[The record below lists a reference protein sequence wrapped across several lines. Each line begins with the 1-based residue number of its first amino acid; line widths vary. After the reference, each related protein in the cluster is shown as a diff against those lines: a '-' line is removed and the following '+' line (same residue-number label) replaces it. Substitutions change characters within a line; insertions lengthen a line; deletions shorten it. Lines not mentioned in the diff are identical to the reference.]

1 MSQASFRLLDPV
13 ARPRSRLRG
22 AWLPWLALVTISI
35 VVGLRLFD
43 LDRLP
48 GEIYGDIAIVYDYIE
63 DILAGRWP
71 RHFVASF
78 GPLYPYLVIPGVW
91 LTGLTY
97 VGLKLAS
104 VMISL
109 LVLLMIYAFGRE
121 LVGGTFAVLAT
132 FVAGVSSWLLIF
144 SRIGHQI
151 ILVPLLT
158 TSMLFFALRV
168 MRYGKKRD
176 VVACAVAAS
185 LGLYTYA
192 ASFVLPPI
200 MFVTLVCL
208 MWLQQG
214 IRRRHLLIFVATTLL
229 CAIPFVFSVAADPAN
244 FFSGY
249 IGGKL
254 ESTGSSP
261 LVFVDNVVR
270 GLLALH
276 VRGDVVFRSNPTF
289 KPHLDPISGLLFLVG
304 LIFWLQPERRRVS
317 PLLLLPLVLL
327 QLPSMLVLSKPIEI
341 PSASRTLGI
350 APIAYLL
357 VASGL
362 WWLAQRWRSNLGRG
376 LVLLLCVALLLLN
389 GNSYF
394 RLYADGL
401 PDHNVPFGRIIATYI
416 DTLPA
421 DTEVLMLGCC
431 WGEWSQPEPKGVR
444 YALKQ
449 PRTLRVLDPTRLS
462 CEYLSRAPRPTV
474 LIWHPFRAV
483 PAPRFASCAHWLRPR
498 LHRVEPGGPRVFYS
512 SPILPPSPPDHGPGD
527 QSPGAS

>member
-1 MSQASFRLLDPV
+1 MNQASLSVQDPV
-13 ARPRSRLRG
+13 AKPRSRLRG
-22 AWLPWLALVTISI
+22 AWLPWLALVTVSI
-35 VVGLRLFD
+35 VLGLRLFD

-63 DILAGRWP
+63 HILAGRWP

-78 GPLYPYLVIPGVW
+78 GPLYPYLVIPSVW

-121 LVGGTFAVLAT
+121 LVSDTFAVLAT

-168 MRYGKKRD
+168 VRYGKTRD
-176 VVACAVAAS
+176 VIACAVAAS

-192 ASFVLPPI
+192 ASFVLPPV
-200 MFVTLVCL
+200 MFLTLVCL

-214 IRRRHLLIFVATTLL
+214 IRWRRLLIFVVTTVL
-229 CAIPFVFSVAADPAN
+229 CAIPFAFSVAADPAN
-244 FFSGY
+244 FFTGY

-254 ESTGSSP
+254 ESTGSSS
-261 LVFVDNVVR
+261 LVFVNNVVR

-276 VRGDVVFRSNPTF
+276 VRGDVVFRSNPTL

-357 VASGL
+357 VASGI
-362 WWLAQRWRSNLGRG
+362 WWLAQRWRSNSGRG
-376 LVLLLCVALLLLN
+376 VVLLLCAALLLLN
-389 GNSYF
+389 GNRYF

-401 PDHNVPFGRIIATYI
+401 PNHNAPFGRIIATYA
-416 DTLPA
+416 DSLPA
-421 DTEVLMLGCC
+421 GADVLVLGCC
-431 WGEWSQPEPKGVR
+431 WGEWSQPEPKGML

-449 PRTLRVLDPTRLS
+449 PRMLRVLDPARVS

-474 LIWHPFRAV
+474 LIWHPYRAL
-483 PAPRFASCAHWLRPR
+483 PAPQLAPCANWLRPE

-512 SPILPPSPPDHGPGD
+512 SPVILPADAKQTPAPGI
-527 QSPGAS
+527 